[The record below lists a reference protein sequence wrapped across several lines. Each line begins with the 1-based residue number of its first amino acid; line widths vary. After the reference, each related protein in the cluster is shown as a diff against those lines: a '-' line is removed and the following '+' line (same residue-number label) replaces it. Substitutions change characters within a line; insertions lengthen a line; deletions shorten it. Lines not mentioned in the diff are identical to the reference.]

1 MYCLSPLFLSLPP
14 SLPLSLSLSLPL
26 SPSPSFLSLPPSL
39 SLSPSLPPSLSLSL
53 PLSLSPSLPPSL
65 SLSLPLST
73 SPSFLSLP
81 LSFSPSFYLSLF
93 PLPPSLSSQNVSEY
107 SKINMSRTVT
117 DDGSTQEEY
126 DFNSEITLD
135 QQVSPPTFCLIIIY
149 YLKQQYVWQGKY
161 RPRKPRF
168 FNRVHTVR

>member
-1 MYCLSPLFLSLPP
+1 MLMHVLL
-14 SLPLSLSLSLPL
+14 
-26 SPSPSFLSLPPSL
+26 L
-39 SLSPSLPPSLSLSL
+39 SLSPSLPPSLSF
-53 PLSLSPSLPPSL
+53 SPSLPHSLTLSL
-65 SLSLPLST
+65 SLSLPSLS
-73 SPSFLSLP
+73 PLP
-81 LSFSPSFYLSLF
+81 LSLSL
-93 PLPPSLSSQNVSEY
+93 SLSSQNVSEY
-107 SKINMSRTVT
+107 SKINMSRTVA

-168 FNRVHTVR
+168 FNRVHTVRYGGIFMGFKCHDSVQIWHS